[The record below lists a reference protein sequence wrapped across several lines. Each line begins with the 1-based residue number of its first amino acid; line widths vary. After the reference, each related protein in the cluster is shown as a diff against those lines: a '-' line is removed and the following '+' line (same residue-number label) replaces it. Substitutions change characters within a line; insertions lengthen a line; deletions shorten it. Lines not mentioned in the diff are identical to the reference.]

1 MNTFSANIDE
11 ACRLIRSQIVDSS
24 ARLRIVVETGPD
36 EAVAVGT
43 VNAYLRLALA
53 ALEFAQQTRTAETT
67 TVNCGPHRLPCTSSF
82 GAVFSGPE
90 VCLDSGLLTES
101 ELETQL
107 DADYFQHLSP
117 PT

>member
-24 ARLRIVVETGPD
+24 ARLRIVIETGAD

-67 TVNCGPHRLPCTSSF
+67 TFNVGPHRLPCTNSF
-82 GAVFSGPE
+82 GTIFSGLE
-90 VCLDSGLLTES
+90 VCLDGGFLTES
-101 ELETQL
+101 ESETQL
-107 DADYFQHLSP
+107 VADYFQELSP
-117 PT
+117 PS